1 MTDHTNYADMAQDM
15 DGDRQCFE
23 CEHVYSVLGT
33 PPAVCPNCGSR
44 AVPPVGTLTV
54 LETRQQE
61 RKETVVRRA
70 LTGEV
75 TVLEVVLADETDRL
89 LVFYVTGIDRN
100 EPRIT
105 VARYDDVRF
114 SVTDEMWTREAV
126 PDAAIDAAEDEL
138 GTIVGVGD
146 RAD

>member
-1 MTDHTNYADMAQDM
+1 MADHTNQTDMTQDS

-23 CEHVYSVLGT
+23 CDHVYSVLGT

-44 AVPPVGTLTV
+44 AVPPVGSLSV

-61 RKETVVRRA
+61 RKETVVRRE

-75 TVLEVVLADETDRL
+75 TVLELVLADETDRL
-89 LVFYVTGIDRN
+89 LVFYVTGIDRD

-114 SVTDEMWTREAV
+114 SVNDEMWTREAV
-126 PDAAIDAAEDEL
+126 PDAAIDAAEGEL
-138 GTIVGVGD
+138 GMIVGVGD
-146 RAD
+146 CAE